1 MTTKGIVM
9 LDRDGTLNVRIR
21 DGYLLKSDEI
31 ERAKDLD
38 CLIRLEDLG
47 FQLCV
52 VTNQACVSKNLIDIF
67 TVKRLTQEVLY
78 PVTRI
83 SESQLFVCCHQEFEN
98 CLCRKPKPK
107 LLQDCLTHNQAD
119 SISSFFIGDS
129 PSDMEAAKRAGVR
142 FLGVCWDGECMGPAC
157 SHTLSGAVEMIIA
170 LLGMEEG
177 R

>member
-1 MTTKGIVM
+1 M
-9 LDRDGTLNVRIR
+9 
-21 DGYLLKSDEI
+21 

-38 CLIRLEDLG
+38 SLIRLEDLG
-47 FQLCV
+47 IQLCV
-52 VTNQACVSKNLIDIF
+52 VTNQACVSKKLIDISA
-67 TVKRLTQEVLY
+67 VKKLTQEILY

-83 SESQLFVCCHQEFEN
+83 SESQLFVCIHQEFEN

-107 LLQDCLTHNQAD
+107 LLQDCLTYNQAE

-142 FLGVCWDGECMGPAC
+142 FLGVCWDGECLGPVC
-157 SHTLSGAVEMIIA
+157 SHTLLGAVETIIQ
-170 LLGMEEG
+170 LIGMEEG

>member
-1 MTTKGIVM
+1 MTSKRIVM

-21 DGYLLKSDEI
+21 DGYLLNSDDM

-52 VTNQACVSKNLIDIF
+52 VTNQACVSKKLIDISA
-67 TVKRLTQEVLY
+67 VKRLTQEILC

-83 SESQLFVCCHQEFEN
+83 SESQLFVCIHQEFEN

-107 LLQDCLTHNQAD
+107 LLQDCLTHNQAE
-119 SISSFFIGDS
+119 SVSSFFIGDS
-129 PSDMEAAKRAGVR
+129 PSDMEAAKGAGVR
-142 FLGVCWDGECMGPAC
+142 FLGVCWDGECLGPVC
-157 SHTLSGAVEMIIA
+157 SHTLSGAVEKIIA